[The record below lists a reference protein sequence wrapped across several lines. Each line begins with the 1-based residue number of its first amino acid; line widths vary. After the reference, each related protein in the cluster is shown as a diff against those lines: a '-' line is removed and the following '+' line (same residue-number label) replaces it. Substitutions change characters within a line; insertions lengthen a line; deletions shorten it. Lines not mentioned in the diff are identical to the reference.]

1 MEPSPRPPAAVLAAW
16 NFGSRAT
23 ATRLTSG
30 LINLSYRVEEGSR
43 RVALQ
48 RLHPIFD
55 ARVNLDIDAITSHLE
70 ARGMCTPRL
79 VPTTLGELSFE
90 EQGGSWR
97 ALRWIDGRVHD
108 RVTSESLARESGRL
122 AGRFHAGLQGLVHVF
137 QFRRA
142 GAHDLRRHLDGLSR
156 GLSECRGHPAHQAVR
171 DLAKQILAHATE
183 LPPAPPLPQRIVHG
197 DLKITNLL
205 FDGADRGL
213 AVIDLDTLAHGRM
226 DVELGDALRS
236 WCNPGGEDD
245 AHALFDAKLFA
256 AALSGFH
263 RGAGGLLLPAEAAA
277 VTGATERI
285 SVELAS
291 RFARDALE
299 ERRFGWDGRRFDSR
313 SAHNLQRARGQL
325 SLAASIRGQ
334 RATLEAIARNA
345 LESGPGAQRPP
356 VDEPG
361 PTLPDR

>member
-1 MEPSPRPPAAVLAAW
+1 MAPSPRPPTAVLAAW
-16 NFGSRAT
+16 GFGPGTT

-30 LINLSYRVEEGSR
+30 LINLSYHVQEGPR
-43 RVALQ
+43 QVALQ

-70 ARGMCTPRL
+70 ARGICTPRP
-79 VPTTLGELSFE
+79 VRTRHGELSFE
-90 EQGGSWR
+90 EQSGSWR
-97 ALRWIDGRVHD
+97 ALRWIDGRVHE
-108 RVTSESLARESGRL
+108 RVESESLAGECGRL

-137 QFRRA
+137 EFRRP
-142 GAHDLRRHLDGLSR
+142 GAHDLTRHLDGLSR
-156 GLSECRGHPAHQAVR
+156 ALSEFRAHPAHAAVH
-171 DLAKQILAHATE
+171 DLATQIVARATE
-183 LPPAPPLPQRIVHG
+183 LPPAPPLPRRIVHG

-205 FDGADRGL
+205 FDPAERGL

-256 AALSGFH
+256 AALSGFR

-277 VTGATERI
+277 VTSATERI
-285 SVELAS
+285 SIELAS

-299 ERRFGWDGRRFDSR
+299 ERRFGWDRRRFESR

-325 SLAASIRGQ
+325 CLAASIHGQ
-334 RATLEAIARNA
+334 RATLEAIARDA
-345 LESGPGAQRPP
+345 LAG
-356 VDEPG
+356 
-361 PTLPDR
+361 